1 MTEQVEDW
9 LTISIATK
17 DRPEVLEATLQRLHS
32 FGLGNCEVLVCDD
45 GSMPP
50 LAPPALG
57 LFPHGRLFRH
67 PVATGQAIARNRIVE
82 AATRP
87 YVLQLDDDSY
97 PVSGSMES
105 LLAAVRER
113 DDWLAMALPLEEPAR
128 GRRALMPMRPAMPL
142 RGFVGCAALLNRRA
156 FLATGGYA
164 DWIGR
169 MVEEDE
175 LSIRGYKQGLEVRGM
190 GNVCIRH
197 DATTAQRNLATIEY
211 LCFRNWTATWLR
223 HAPFPQVV
231 ARVLRLAGA
240 AVWLLVR
247 SWQSSAMRGFASGIV
262 DRRSLTGR
270 DPMTRSVYH
279 AYIKL
284 PHALEA
290 LSSDA

>member
-1 MTEQVEDW
+1 
-9 LTISIATK
+9 
-17 DRPEVLEATLQRLHS
+17 
-32 FGLGNCEVLVCDD
+32 
-45 GSMPP
+45 
-50 LAPPALG
+50 
-57 LFPHGRLFRH
+57 
-67 PVATGQAIARNRIVE
+67 
-82 AATRP
+82 
-87 YVLQLDDDSY
+87 
-97 PVSGSMES
+97 MES